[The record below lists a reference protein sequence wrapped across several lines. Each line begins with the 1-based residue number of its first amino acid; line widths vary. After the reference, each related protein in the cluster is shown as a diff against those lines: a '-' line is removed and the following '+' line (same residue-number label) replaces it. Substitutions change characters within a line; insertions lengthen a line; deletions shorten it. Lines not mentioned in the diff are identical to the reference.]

1 MNESEIERVN
11 AASLDLL
18 ETIGVRLEHDEV
30 AQKVIQ
36 AGGRP
41 GRDAFEVQFPREM
54 VSDYLSLAPSS
65 VQLDAVDGT
74 PTCLTSDSDA
84 VFWTCPVLYIWTG
97 TERREILQTDLTRIC
112 RLSNHLRNVQG
123 IMGVALADVP
133 PLERDFVGVRVMA
146 ESSRKHIRALCFSG
160 SGMEALAEMKPLLPG
175 NWLSLGFTAHGPLR
189 WTHLALDVFLKS
201 AGQKIP
207 VTINGEPMAGVT
219 GPVTLAGNV
228 VVGNAEILA
237 GIVVN
242 EVLEPG
248 RPVIYNLGL
257 AHVFDMKH
265 ATAITGGPENGL
277 LAGASAEL
285 GRYYRLPS
293 SSWVSTESLF
303 EDEQAAME
311 KMFGFLTHVSSGVN
325 VVWGMGQLESEMTI
339 SLAQLVIDNEIV
351 DFVRRYRRGFRVDDE
366 SISLQ
371 TIRDVGISG
380 SYLEHEHTLANF
392 RNEIYHPLMLNRSA
406 RTARSRPLV
415 EVAREKAEQLLK
427 DDPGSSLPQGV
438 SAELRRIEEQY
449 RRKGTST

>member
-1 MNESEIERVN
+1 VNQSEVEKIH

-18 ETIGVRLEHDEV
+18 ETVGVRLEHEEV
-30 AQKVIQ
+30 VQKVIR

-41 GRDAFEVQFPREM
+41 GSGTFDVCFPREL
-54 VSDYLSLAPSS
+54 VRDCLALAPCL
-65 VQLDAVDGT
+65 VELHGVDGR
-74 PTCLTSDSDA
+74 LTSLRSDSDP
-84 VFWTCPVLYIWTG
+84 VFWTCPVLYTWDG
-97 TERREILQTDLTRIC
+97 EQRREILQPDLTRIC
-112 RLSNHLRNVQG
+112 RLGNRLPNLQG
-123 IMGVALADVP
+123 MMGVALADVP
-133 PLERDFVGVRVMA
+133 PLQRDFVGVRIMA
-146 ESSRKHIRALCFSG
+146 ESSRKHVRALCFSG

-175 NWLSLGFTAHGPLR
+175 NWFSIGFTAHGPLR

-242 EVLEPG
+242 QILEPG

-265 ATAITGGPENGL
+265 ATAITGGPENAL
-277 LAGASAEL
+277 LAHASAEL

-303 EDEQAAME
+303 EDEQAALE
-311 KMFGFLTHVSSGVN
+311 KTLGFLTHISSGVN
-325 VVWGMGQLESEMTI
+325 LQWGMGQLESEMTI
-339 SLAQLVIDNEIV
+339 SLAQLVIDNEII
-351 DFVRRYRRGFRVDDE
+351 DFVRRYRRGLRVDDE

-371 TIRDVGISG
+371 TIREVGISG
-380 SYLEHEHTLANF
+380 TFLEHEHTLQHF
-392 RNEIYHPLMLNRSA
+392 RQEIYHPQILNRSA
-406 RTARSRPLV
+406 RTPDSRPLA
-415 EVAREKAEQLLK
+415 EVAREKAEQLLREE
-427 DDPGSSLPQGV
+427 PEFGLANEV
-438 SAELRRIEEQY
+438 SAELRRIEEYY
-449 RRKGTST
+449 RKKG